1 MPIKFAINGF
11 GRIGRPTFKV
21 AIENPD
27 IDIVAIN
34 DLTDN
39 KMLAHLLKYDTNYGT
54 LDKTV
59 EAQDDK
65 LIVDGKEY
73 HAFSEPDP
81 AKLPWK
87 ELGVD
92 VVLECTGV
100 FRKYEDAKKHLD
112 AGAKLVIISAPG
124 KGGPIKT
131 FVRGVNDNEFD
142 PKENTVI
149 DNASCTTNSIAPVIK
164 VLQESVG
171 IEKAFLTTIHSY
183 TADQNLVDGPH
194 KKDLRRA
201 RAAAVNLI
209 PTSTGA
215 ATATCDV
222 VNGIEPAVFDGLSI
236 RVPTPVV
243 SLSDVTAVTKEDV
256 TVEKVNELIKNA
268 AGTDEYKGIIRYTE
282 EELVSSD
289 IKGTTYSGVFDSKL
303 TNVVGGNLLK
313 VIIWYDN
320 EWAYSV
326 RLVDQAIEYGKK
338 IVSGV

>member
-11 GRIGRPTFKV
+11 GRIGRPTFKI
-21 AIENPD
+21 AIDNPD
-27 IDIVAIN
+27 IEMVAIN

-39 KMLAHLLKYDTNYGT
+39 ETLAHLLKYDSNYGT
-54 LDKTV
+54 YEKAV
-59 EAQDDK
+59 EAKGDK
-65 LIVDGKEY
+65 LVVDGKEY
-73 HAFSEPDP
+73 AALSEPDP
-81 AKLPWK
+81 GKLPWK

-92 VVLECTGV
+92 VVLECTGA

-131 FVRGVNDNEFD
+131 FVRGVNDDDFNPEEH
-142 PKENTVI
+142 KVI
-149 DNASCTTNSIAPVIK
+149 DNASCTTNSIAPVIQ
-164 VLQESVG
+164 VLQEKIG

-194 KKDLRRA
+194 KKDIRRA
-201 RAAAVNLI
+201 RAAAINII
-209 PTSTGA
+209 PTTTGA
-215 ATATCDV
+215 ATATCSV
-222 VNGIEPAVFDGLSI
+222 VEGIEEAVFDGLSV

-243 SLSDVTAVTKEDV
+243 SLSDVTAVMKKDV
-256 TVEKVNELIKNA
+256 TIEEVNKLIKEA
-268 AGTDEYKGIIRYTE
+268 AETEKYKGIIEYTE

-289 IKGTTYSGVFDSKL
+289 IKGTNFSGVYDSKL

-313 VIIWYDN
+313 VVIWYDN

-338 IVSGV
+338 IVG